1 MKELTNRIGAGL
13 ILGGII
19 VGAIIGL
26 NSGIVYSVGG
36 AVMGFFA
43 GLLSAIFVRF
53 VLYLICSA
61 LGIEWDR
68 LIFREDRSAKSSNEN
83 PGELT

>member
-1 MKELTNRIGAGL
+1 MKELTNRIAAGL
-13 ILGGII
+13 ILAGI
-19 VGAIIGL
+19 VGGAIIGL
-26 NSGIVYSVGG
+26 NSGPIYSVGG

-43 GLLSAIFVRF
+43 GSLSAIFVQF
-53 VLYLICSA
+53 VLYIISSA

-68 LIFREDRSAKSSNEN
+68 SISRNDRSAKSSNEN